1 MVATQDLAGF
11 LVECLTAPV
20 GVELPQGPGQTVV
33 LPQEHS
39 VQRCQANVLINTE
52 ITCAQPADGE
62 MVVRKLL
69 EMKHAMKGRRAIE
82 EYGKQYI
89 REKKAARKKCV
100 NNYPPQN
107 RVLPQQWYH
116 W

>member
-39 VQRCQANVLINTE
+39 VQRCQANVLIKT
-52 ITCAQPADGE
+52 
-62 MVVRKLL
+62 
-69 EMKHAMKGRRAIE
+69 
-82 EYGKQYI
+82 
-89 REKKAARKKCV
+89 
-100 NNYPPQN
+100 
-107 RVLPQQWYH
+107 
-116 W
+116 